1 MRRNGNVRM
10 AERSRARL
18 IAEVAVAVV
27 GAALVILALAA
38 NQTWLDRHVLPSF
51 FMPRRWYVT
60 VETVV
65 RVTIVAI
72 GILLVVVVRPRVRR
86 LESLTP
92 ARALPIAIAALL
104 AVGAGELVLRLT
116 HMRPIGWL
124 VDETE
129 PRRRPDPRL
138 GWTLVPNRTGR
149 SPIGG
154 RSVEYAID
162 PAGYRV
168 PSVDQPVDPERP
180 TILFTGESVMFGE
193 GLTWDESI
201 PGEVGRLMDVQS
213 ANLAVHGF
221 GSDQAFLRLRMELPR
236 FRRPVAIVSLFM
248 TALFGRNLDRE
259 RPHLAPGLRW
269 MPAEPRSRLASLAIL
284 LVPYRSSDTVD
295 RGVTMTREVL
305 QATIDLARARHATPL
320 VVVPQLGPEDELE
333 RSLRRRV
340 LDEAHVPYVLVETDA
355 TWRLPGDLHPNARA
369 ARMIAEAIA
378 ARLRGQ

>member
-51 FMPRRWYVT
+51 FLPRRWYVT

-149 SPIGG
+149 SSIGG